1 MLKCKEMPKELR
13 AKVVDYAIHLSN
25 YCLTM
30 SSVQRKT
37 TQQLWSKK
45 KLTISRL
52 CGFGSII
59 YVHELDKERSKIIN
73 ESEKYVFIGYN
84 SISKG

>member
-1 MLKCKEMPKELR
+1 MPKKLR

-37 TQQLWSKK
+37 TQQLWSKN
-45 KLTISRL
+45 KLTISHL
-52 CGFGSII
+52 CVFGSII
-59 YVHELDKERSKIIN
+59 HVHELDKERSKLIN
-73 ESEKYVFIGYN
+73 GSEKYVFIGYN